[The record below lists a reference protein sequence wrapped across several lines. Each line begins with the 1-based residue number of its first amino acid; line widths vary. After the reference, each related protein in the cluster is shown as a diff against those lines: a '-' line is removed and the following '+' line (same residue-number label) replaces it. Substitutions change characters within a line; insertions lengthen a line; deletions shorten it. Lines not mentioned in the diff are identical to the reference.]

1 MASVLHQWC
10 LSIVRYSS
18 FGFYPYCN
26 CGLSTTAFLYIYNR
40 GLKAWFAISILLK
53 RLGNQSIFYSGV
65 LLQFLLLFIA
75 RFAISI
81 STHCLICQFYFTH
94 PSVCN
99 SLFVPIAWFV
109 IPYFYLWLRLQFST
123 FTNYL
128 VCNSQF
134 YSWIGLQSPFL
145 LITCLRILDF
155 YSWIGLQFSILLVDW
170 FANLY
175 STRGLVCNSLFYWW
189 IVCNSLFYTWIGL
202 QFSILLVDWFA
213 ILYSTRG
220 LVCNSLF
227 YSGLFAILYSTRGLV
242 CNSLFYSWIGLQFS
256 ILLVDWFGILY
267 STRDWFAN
275 HYSTPALVY
284 IKKFFPVLLVT

>member
-1 MASVLHQWC
+1 M
-10 LSIVRYSS
+10 
-18 FGFYPYCN
+18 
-26 CGLSTTAFLYIYNR
+26 STTAFLYIYNR

-175 STRGLVCNSLFYWW
+175 STRGLVCNSLFYSW

-227 YSGLFAILYSTRGLV
+227 YTWIGLQFSILLVVWFAILYSTRGLV
-242 CNSLFYSWIGLQFS
+242 CNSLFYSWIGLEFS
-256 ILLVDWFGILY
+256 ILLGIGLQITILPLPWFIL
-267 STRDWFAN
+267 
-275 HYSTPALVY
+275 
-284 IKKFFPVLLVT
+284 KKFSLFCS